1 MEGNREVKRQT
12 TFYNLDAII
21 SVGYRVNS
29 KNATHFRIW
38 ATGVLKEFIVK
49 GFVLDDEIEEYYF
62 SVVDV
67 VGILSESKNPN
78 NYWKVL
84 KKRLKDEGVELVTI
98 CNQLKLPSHKD
109 GKMYKTDVATAK
121 QLFRI
126 IQSIPSP
133 NAEPFKQWLA
143 QVGSERL
150 DEIAD
155 PEIAIERAVA
165 TYREKGYSEEWIT
178 QRLRSIEIRKDL
190 TSEWDRSGVKKGREY
205 AILTNEISQASFG
218 ITTGEHKKIKGLKKE
233 NLRDNMTNAEL
244 VINMLGELA
253 TTEISKTENPKGF
266 EESKIVARDGG
277 NIAGNALRE
286 LEERT
291 GRKVVSSKN
300 SKNPRLLDENLK

>member
-1 MEGNREVKRQT
+1 MADETKIKLFQNQEVR
-12 TFYNLDAII
+12 
-21 SVGYRVNS
+21 
-29 KNATHFRIW
+29 
-38 ATGVLKEFIVK
+38 LKW
-49 GFVLDDEIEEYYF
+49 DDEIEEYYF

-67 VGILSESKNPN
+67 VGILSESKNPSQ
-78 NYWKVL
+78 YWRTL
-84 KKRLKDEGVELVTI
+84 KSRLNDEGAQSVTI
-98 CNQLKLPSHKD
+98 CNKLKMLAKD
-109 GKMYKTDVATAK
+109 GKMRKTDVATAK

-218 ITTGEHKKIKGLKKE
+218 ITTGQHKKIKGLKKE

-291 GRKVVSSKN
+291 GRKIVSSKN

>member
-1 MEGNREVKRQT
+1 MTDETKIKLFQNQEVR
-12 TFYNLDAII
+12 
-21 SVGYRVNS
+21 
-29 KNATHFRIW
+29 
-38 ATGVLKEFIVK
+38 LKW
-49 GFVLDDEIEEYYF
+49 DDEIEEYYF

-67 VGILSESKNPN
+67 VGILSESKNPRK
-78 NYWKVL
+78 YWSVL
-84 KKRLKDEGVELVTI
+84 KTRLNKEGVEVATI
-98 CNQLKLPSHKD
+98 CSQLKMPSAD
-109 GKMYKTDVATAK
+109 GKMRKTDVATAK

-155 PEIAIERAVA
+155 PEIAIERAVT

-178 QRLRSIEIRKDL
+178 QRLRGIEIRKDL

-253 TTEISKTENPKGF
+253 TTEISKTENPQGF

>member
-1 MEGNREVKRQT
+1 MNEETKIKLFQNQKVR
-12 TFYNLDAII
+12 
-21 SVGYRVNS
+21 
-29 KNATHFRIW
+29 
-38 ATGVLKEFIVK
+38 LKW
-49 GFVLDDEIEEYYF
+49 DDEIEEYQF
-62 SVVDV
+62 SVIDV
-67 VGILSESKNPN
+67 VGILSGSKNPRK
-78 NYWKVL
+78 YWSVL
-84 KKRLKDEGVELVTI
+84 KTRLNKEGVETTTI
-98 CNQLKLPSHKD
+98 CSQLKMPSQD
-109 GKMYKTDVATAK
+109 GKMRKTDVATAK

-126 IQSIPSP
+126 IQTIPSP

-190 TSEWDRSGVKKGREY
+190 TAEWDRSGVKKGKEY

-218 ITTGEHKKIKGLKKE
+218 ITTGEHKRIKGLKKE

-253 TTEISKTENPKGF
+253 TTEISKTENPQGF
-266 EESKIVARDGG
+266 EESKVVAKDGG

-286 LEERT
+286 LEDRT
-291 GRKVVSSKN
+291 GRKIVSSKN
-300 SKNPRLLDENLK
+300 SKNPRALDENLK

>member
-1 MEGNREVKRQT
+1 MNEETKIKLFQNQKVR
-12 TFYNLDAII
+12 
-21 SVGYRVNS
+21 
-29 KNATHFRIW
+29 
-38 ATGVLKEFIVK
+38 LKW
-49 GFVLDDEIEEYYF
+49 DDEIEEYQF
-62 SVVDV
+62 SVIDV
-67 VGILSESKNPN
+67 VGILSGSKNPRK
-78 NYWKVL
+78 YWSVL
-84 KKRLKDEGVELVTI
+84 KTRLNKEGVEMTTI
-98 CNQLKLPSHKD
+98 CSQLKMPSQD
-109 GKMYKTDVATAK
+109 GKMRKTDVATAK

-126 IQSIPSP
+126 IQTIPSP

-190 TSEWDRSGVKKGREY
+190 TAEWDRSGVKKGKEY

-218 ITTGEHKKIKGLKKE
+218 ITTGEHKRIKGLKKE

-253 TTEISKTENPKGF
+253 TTEISKTENPQGF
-266 EESKIVARDGG
+266 EESKVVAKDGG

-286 LEERT
+286 LEDRT
-291 GRKVVSSKN
+291 GRKIVSSKN
-300 SKNPRLLDENLK
+300 SKNPRALDENLK

>member
-1 MEGNREVKRQT
+1 M
-12 TFYNLDAII
+12 I
-21 SVGYRVNS
+21 
-29 KNATHFRIW
+29 
-38 ATGVLKEFIVK
+38 
-49 GFVLDDEIEEYYF
+49 
-62 SVVDV
+62 DV
-67 VGILSESKNPN
+67 VGILSGSKNPRK
-78 NYWKVL
+78 YWSVL
-84 KKRLKDEGVELVTI
+84 KTRLNKEGVETTTI
-98 CNQLKLPSHKD
+98 CSQLKMPSQD
-109 GKMYKTDVATAK
+109 GKMRKTDVATAK

-126 IQSIPSP
+126 IQTIPSP

-190 TSEWDRSGVKKGREY
+190 TVEWDRSGVKKGKEY

-218 ITTGEHKKIKGLKKE
+218 ITTGEHKRIKGLKKE

-253 TTEISKTENPKGF
+253 TTEISKTENPQGF
-266 EESKIVARDGG
+266 EESKVVAKDGG

-286 LEERT
+286 LEDRT
-291 GRKVVSSKN
+291 GRKIVSSKN
-300 SKNPRLLDENLK
+300 SKNPRALDENLK

>member
-1 MEGNREVKRQT
+1 MGKGEKEMTKETKIKLFQNQEVR
-12 TFYNLDAII
+12 
-21 SVGYRVNS
+21 
-29 KNATHFRIW
+29 
-38 ATGVLKEFIVK
+38 LKW
-49 GFVLDDEIEEYYF
+49 DDEIEEYYF

-178 QRLRSIEIRKDL
+178 QRLRGIEIRKDL
-190 TSEWDRSGVKKGREY
+190 TAEWNRSGVKKGKEY

-218 ITTGEHKKIKGLKKE
+218 ITTGQHKKIKGLKKE

-253 TTEISKTENPKGF
+253 TTEISKTENPHGF

-277 NIAGNALRE
+277 GIAGNALRE
-286 LEERT
+286 LENRT

-300 SKNPRLLDENLK
+300 SKNPRLLDDDLK

>member
-1 MEGNREVKRQT
+1 MTDETKIKLFQNQEVR
-12 TFYNLDAII
+12 
-21 SVGYRVNS
+21 
-29 KNATHFRIW
+29 
-38 ATGVLKEFIVK
+38 LKW
-49 GFVLDDEIEEYYF
+49 DDEIGEYYF

-67 VGILSESKNPN
+67 VGILSESKNPRK
-78 NYWKVL
+78 YWGVL
-84 KKRLKDEGVELVTI
+84 KTRLNKEGVEVATI
-98 CNQLKLPSHKD
+98 CSQLKMPSAD
-109 GKMYKTDVATAK
+109 DKMRKTDVATAK

-126 IQSIPSP
+126 IQLIPSP

-178 QRLRSIEIRKDL
+178 QRLRGIEIRKDL

-205 AILTNEISQASFG
+205 AILSNEISQASFG

-253 TTEISKTENPKGF
+253 TTEISKTENPQGF
-266 EESKIVARDGG
+266 EESKAVARDGG
-277 NIAGNALRE
+277 SIAGNALKE

-291 GRKVVSSKN
+291 GRKVVSSNN

>member
-1 MEGNREVKRQT
+1 MDNETKIKLFQNQEVR
-12 TFYNLDAII
+12 
-21 SVGYRVNS
+21 
-29 KNATHFRIW
+29 
-38 ATGVLKEFIVK
+38 LKW
-49 GFVLDDEIEEYYF
+49 DDEIEEYYF

-67 VGILSESKNPN
+67 VGILSESKNPSQ
-78 NYWKVL
+78 YWRTL
-84 KKRLKDEGVELVTI
+84 KSRLNDEGAQSVTI
-98 CNQLKLPSHKD
+98 CNKLKMLAKD
-109 GKMYKTDVATAK
+109 GKMRKTDVATAK

-218 ITTGEHKKIKGLKKE
+218 ITTGQHKKIKGLKKE

-291 GRKVVSSKN
+291 GRKVVSSRN

>member
-1 MEGNREVKRQT
+1 MGKGEKEMTKETKIKLFQNQEVR
-12 TFYNLDAII
+12 
-21 SVGYRVNS
+21 
-29 KNATHFRIW
+29 
-38 ATGVLKEFIVK
+38 LKW
-49 GFVLDDEIEEYYF
+49 DDEIGEYKF
-62 SVVDV
+62 SVIDV
-67 VGILSESKNPN
+67 VGILSESKNPRK
-78 NYWKVL
+78 YWSVL
-84 KKRLKDEGVELVTI
+84 KTRLNKEGVELATI
-98 CNQLKLPSHKD
+98 CSQLKLPSHKD
-109 GKMYKTDVATAK
+109 GKLYETDVATAK

-126 IQSIPSP
+126 IQTIPSP

-155 PEIAIERAVA
+155 PEIAIERAVT

-178 QRLRSIEIRKDL
+178 QRLRGIEIRKDL
-190 TSEWDRSGVKKGREY
+190 TAEWNRSGVKKGKEY

-218 ITTGEHKKIKGLKKE
+218 ITTGQHKKIKGLKKE

-253 TTEISKTENPKGF
+253 TTEISKTENPHGF

-277 NIAGNALRE
+277 GIAGNALRE
-286 LEERT
+286 LENRT

-300 SKNPRLLDENLK
+300 SKNPRLLDDDLK

>member
-1 MEGNREVKRQT
+1 MTEETKIKLFQNQEVRYK
-12 TFYNLDAII
+12 
-21 SVGYRVNS
+21 
-29 KNATHFRIW
+29 W
-38 ATGVLKEFIVK
+38 
-49 GFVLDDEIEEYYF
+49 DDELEEYYF
-62 SVVDV
+62 SVIDV

-109 GKMYKTDVATAK
+109 GKLYKTDVATAK

-178 QRLRSIEIRKDL
+178 QRLRGIEIRKDL
-190 TSEWDRSGVKKGREY
+190 TAEWDRSGVKKGKEY

-218 ITTGEHKKIKGLKKE
+218 ITTGEHKRIKGLKKE

-253 TTEISKTENPKGF
+253 TTEISKTENPQGF
-266 EESKIVARDGG
+266 EESKTVARDGG

-286 LEERT
+286 LENRT

-300 SKNPRLLDENLK
+300 SKNPKLLDENLK